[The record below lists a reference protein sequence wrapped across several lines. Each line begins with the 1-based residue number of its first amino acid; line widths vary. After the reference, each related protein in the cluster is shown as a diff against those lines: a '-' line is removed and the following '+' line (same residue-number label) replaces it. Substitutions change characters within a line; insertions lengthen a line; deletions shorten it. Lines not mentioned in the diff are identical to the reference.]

1 MAHLL
6 SRIGAFA
13 HRRRLAVVLVWL
25 AVLVAGGVGAA
36 TLAGETSNSFSIPG
50 QESTVA
56 QELITEE
63 FGAGGATVDVAV
75 ATPEGGTLTDPR
87 NAAAV
92 GSLVETLGGLPGV
105 VSASDPLDPAA
116 PRMNADATIGYS
128 TVTYGGLV
136 EDVTDEQR
144 TALLDAVADA
154 GTGDLTVEATGQAL
168 EAGAPHMGVG
178 EVIGVVLAVVILA
191 LTYGSLVVAG
201 MNLLTAV
208 VGVGVGVLGITITT
222 GFLDLSST
230 TSALA
235 GMLGLAVGIDYAL
248 FIISRYRQELLRGAD
263 VGTAIAVATG
273 TAGSAV
279 VTAGLT
285 VVIALL
291 GLSVVGIPF
300 LTQMGVAAAATIVV
314 AVLVA
319 LTLVPAALGFLG
331 TRALPRKVR
340 AAVTAGGERPARRS
354 GGPGLLARWVA
365 TVTRYRVAT
374 VLATVLALGVLSI
387 PVASMATTLVPSP
400 EPDSTQARAQELLAE
415 GFGEGIN
422 GPLAVLV
429 RGEGAVEAAAG
440 LGEPLAAL
448 PDVTLVTP
456 PVPNADG
463 TAALVTV
470 LPGSGPDTA
479 ATEAL
484 VGDLRAEL
492 ADLDGVDTYVTGAT
506 AVSVDVAQ
514 ALDAALPVY
523 LVLVVGLAFV
533 LLVLVFRSLPVP
545 LVGVLGFL
553 FTVGASLGATVA
565 VFQWGWLAD
574 LVGLTSTGP
583 LISLTPILVIGILFG
598 LAMDYQVFLVS
609 RMHEAHTSGEG
620 SLEAIRAG
628 FRRSAPV
635 VVAAALIMFGV
646 FAGFATSPDPTLKSI
661 AFALAVGIV
670 VDAFV
675 VRMVLVPAALALM
688 GERAWWLPRW
698 LGWLPHLDVEGA
710 ALEAGDASGDDRAAV
725 DPDTVGSGAR

>member
-6 SRIGAFA
+6 SRIGAFS
-13 HRRRLAVVLVWL
+13 HRHRLAVVLVWL
-25 AVLVAGGVGAA
+25 AVLVAGGAGAV
-36 TLAGETSNSFSIPG
+36 TLAGETSDSFAIPG

-75 ATPEGGTLTDPR
+75 AAPEGQTLADPA
-87 NAAAV
+87 NATAV
-92 GSLVETLGGLPGV
+92 ADLVATLGELPGV
-105 VSASDPLDPAA
+105 VSASNPLDPAS
-116 PRMNADATIGYS
+116 PVVNADATIAYS
-128 TVTYGGLV
+128 TVTYEGLL
-136 EDVTDEQR
+136 EDVTDEER
-144 TALLDAVADA
+144 TALLSAVEA
-154 GTGDLTVEATGQAL
+154 GSGDLTVEASGEAL
-168 EAGAPHMGVG
+168 NAGAPHMGVG
-178 EVIGVVLAVVILA
+178 EVVGVVVAVLILA
-191 LTYGSLVVAG
+191 LTYGSLVAAG

-208 VGVGVGVLGITITT
+208 VGVGIGVLGITIAT

-263 VGTAIAVATG
+263 VGAAIATAAG

-300 LTQMGVAAAATIVV
+300 LTQMGVAAAATVVV

-319 LTLVPAALGFLG
+319 LTLVPAAMSFLG
-331 TRALPRKVR
+331 LRALPRKVR
-340 AAVTAGGERPARRS
+340 AAVGAGTQGTRRAGGR
-354 GGPGLLARWVA
+354 GFLAGWIA
-365 TVTRYRVAT
+365 LVTRHRLVTLLTT
-374 VLATVLALGVLSI
+374 VVALGVLAI
-387 PVASMATTLVPSP
+387 PVTSMATTLIPTP

-429 RGEGAVEAAAG
+429 RGEGATAAAAG
-440 LGEPLAAL
+440 VAGPISELS
-448 PDVTLVTP
+448 DVAVVAP
-456 PVPNADG
+456 PTPNADDS
-463 TAALVTV
+463 AALLTV
-470 LPGSGPDTA
+470 IPRSGPDSET
-479 ATEAL
+479 TEEL
-484 VGDLRAEL
+484 VGDVRAEL
-492 ADLDGVDTYVTGAT
+492 AGLDGVDTYVTGAT

-514 ALDAALPVY
+514 ALDEALPVY
-523 LVLVVGLAFV
+523 LVLVVGLAIV
-533 LLVLVFRSLPVP
+533 LLVLVFRSVLVP

-609 RMHEAHTSGEG
+609 RMHEAHAAGE
-620 SLEAIRAG
+620 SPLEAIRAG

-646 FAGFATSPDPTLKSI
+646 FAGFAASPDPTLKSI

-670 VDAFV
+670 ADAFV

-698 LGWLPHLDVEGA
+698 LRWLPSLDVEGA
-710 ALEAGDASGDDRAAV
+710 ALARTDTAADEPADAGEA
-725 DPDTVGSGAR
+725 VGSGTR